1 MYVPGF
7 AALDDPAARAVV
19 AEARSGWLVT
29 APPGEAP
36 IATLMPV
43 LWRGSRLV
51 AHMARANPHWRAI
64 PDDTAGLVIVSGPE
78 AYISPSWYPSKR
90 EHGRV
95 VPTWNYLA
103 VHLSGP
109 VRVHHDPS
117 WLRDLVTDL
126 TDHHEG
132 DRAAP
137 WHVTDAPEEY
147 ITAQL
152 RAIVGIDMEVEHV
165 VAAAKLSQN
174 RPEPDRAGVIEGLAD
189 EPHRDTAAIAEAMGD
204 RRAPP
209 SS

>member
-1 MYVPGF
+1 VYVPGF
-7 AALDDPAARAVV
+7 AALDDAEARAIV

-29 APPGEAP
+29 ALPGEAP
-36 IATLMPV
+36 VATLMPV

-51 AHMARANPHWRAI
+51 AHMARANPHWRTI
-64 PDDTAGLVIVSGPE
+64 SDDTAGLLIVTGPE
-78 AYISPSWYPSKR
+78 AYISPSWYASKR

-109 VRVHHDPS
+109 VRVQHDPS

-132 DRAAP
+132 ARAAP

-147 ITAQL
+147 IAAQL
-152 RAIVGIDMEVEHV
+152 RAIVGIEMAVEHV
-165 VAAAKLSQN
+165 VGTAKLSQN
-174 RPEPDRAGVIEGLAD
+174 RPAPDRAGVVEGLAD
-189 EPHRDTAAIAEAMGD
+189 EPHRDATAIAEAMAD
-204 RRAPP
+204 RR
-209 SS
+209 SGR